1 EITSP
6 VCDLLSLSRVAIKVT
21 FARFIFILSKLVGME
36 VGMGDREALPT
47 GARITSP
54 TGDCAALPA
63 GDRFPRG
70 TFHVQ

>member
-1 EITSP
+1 
-6 VCDLLSLSRVAIKVT
+6 
-21 FARFIFILSKLVGME
+21 ME